1 MKNAND
7 HVNSTTL
14 LSDAEMAAALA
25 NSPWAVMERESRNF
39 ATLGEVLEEYWAQER
54 CA

>member
-7 HVNSTTL
+7 EVNPNESARI
-14 LSDAEMAAALA
+14 SDAEMAAALA
-25 NSPWAVMERESRNF
+25 NSPWAKMERDAKKIA
-39 ATLGEVLEEYWAQER
+39 ATDEEDWCQDR